1 MKVTRKSWNEYI
13 SRLSKLNEEAG
24 KKMTQY
30 VEQYGIDDSEK
41 LIAYAN
47 SLIVKYCEGS
57 SELACQ
63 MYDAMAAAEKVNVP
77 PAEPAELPEYRE
89 VAKMVNATKKSTKE
103 LARGTGRLVKRAS
116 ADTTL
121 KNAIRDGAE
130 FAWIPNG
137 DTCAF
142 CVTLA
147 SRGWQRISKK
157 ALKNGHA
164 EHIHANCDC
173 QYAIRFNKK
182 TNVEGYDP
190 DEYLEQYNAAGGDIN
205 KMRRVNY
212 KGNKDAINA
221 RKRELYARKNSGG
234 LSGAYTNENDPDGKK
249 REKSAKKFYEEIRN
263 RKPEFEI
270 KAVAKNSGMNEKDV
284 ERIFNHVFLRKHR
297 FEDGSVKHFDA
308 DYYMQNSWMRLREG
322 KNIQRH
328 DLILLQ
334 HELAEEKIMGEGL
347 EVIYEIAHNK
357 VEKEYDYARAL
368 MDYLKDHDA

>member
-30 VEQYGIDDSEK
+30 VEQYGIDDSKK

-77 PAEPAELPEYRE
+77 PAEPAELPEYKE
-89 VAKMVNATKKSTKE
+89 VAKMVNATKESTKE

-121 KNAIRDGAE
+121 KNALRDGAE

-190 DEYLEQYNAAGGDIN
+190 DEYLERYNAAGGDIN

-212 KGNKDAINA
+212 AANRERITAQKRAAYLERKKWTEAPQGDIIDYSKAVFAGKKDITWHLNKHKADFEGWNEEQYLHRA
-221 RKRELYARKNSGG
+221 RELLQKPLQPGE
-234 LSGAYTNENDPDGKK
+234 L
-249 REKSAKKFYEEIRN
+249 EEVTR
-263 RKPEFEI
+263 
-270 KAVAKNSGMNEKDV
+270 S
-284 ERIFNHVFLRKHR
+284 
-297 FEDGSVKHFDA
+297 DGSVSRYCYSTNEFVATTSD
-308 DYYMQNSWMRLREG
+308 G
-322 KNIQRH
+322 NIRTFFKP
-328 DLILLQ
+328 
-334 HELAEEKIMGEGL
+334 EPG
-347 EVIYEIAHNK
+347 
-357 VEKEYDYARAL
+357 KEYWDDEHTRN
-368 MDYLKDHDA
+368 

>member
-63 MYDAMAAAEKVNVP
+63 MYDAMAAAEKANVP

-205 KMRRVNY
+205 KMRRIDYAANRER
-212 KGNKDAINA
+212 INSQKRA
-221 RKRELYARKNSGG
+221 AYAKRELDKISASGENQFNG
-234 LSGAYTNENDPDGKK
+234 GFSKANLEKHFGEKGKHTDKYVGWTPEKYNEEALKLVQSSTSDDILGYKTKELSVVRYRRSTNDFVKGYPKTGIATMFKPKDGEEYFK
-249 REKSAKKFYEEIRN
+249 RR
-263 RKPEFEI
+263 
-270 KAVAKNSGMNEKDV
+270 
-284 ERIFNHVFLRKHR
+284 LRK
-297 FEDGSVKHFDA
+297 E
-308 DYYMQNSWMRLREG
+308 EG
-322 KNIQRH
+322 IQH
-328 DLILLQ
+328 D
-334 HELAEEKIMGEGL
+334 
-347 EVIYEIAHNK
+347 
-357 VEKEYDYARAL
+357 
-368 MDYLKDHDA
+368 